1 MNFGVPE
8 NPVFSNEIRKLEIT
22 DKGHA
27 DTFNPN
33 YEKLYNNTVYLK
45 KRVENIATEEDIDG
59 LFQ

>member
-1 MNFGVPE
+1 MNFGIPE
-8 NPVFSNEIRKLEIT
+8 NAVFSNEIRKLETT

-33 YEKLYNNTVYLK
+33 YEKLYHNTLYLK
-45 KRVENIATEEDIDG
+45 RKVEDIATEDDVDG